1 MKTKS
6 SIAITAALALLTTA
20 AHAAVFTTNATI
32 NIGDTTYDGQ
42 DIVVSNCTLTVNG
55 PHSFTSLLVTSNGV
69 VTHTANPAGTTSNRL
84 DLTILTDATVALG
97 GVIQADGLGYSGGL
111 ANSSG
116 QGPGG
121 GPVGSWSGYWSGGGG
136 G

>member
-1 MKTKS
+1 MRRSADRRYKSAVKNLESKIMKTKS

-42 DIVVSNCTLTVNG
+42 DVVVSNCTLTVNG

-69 VTHTANPAGTTSNRL
+69 ITHAADPAGTIGNRL

-97 GVIQADGLGYSGGL
+97 SAIKADGQGYGG
-111 ANSSG
+111 G
-116 QGPGG
+116 QGP
-121 GPVGSWSGYWSGGGG
+121 
-136 G
+136 